1 MKVSKIS
8 SCNINFNNN
17 GAANVSPYLYTQK
30 PVKEDKFT
38 FKDHKWEYF
47 GGIMAGVLALVSL
60 SKFSAA
66 KTLPK
71 SIIELKENDLG
82 LNKIMDSPYAV
93 KVLKDNILYPLK
105 CVDLGQKNLL
115 RRNNFKTGVI
125 LCSENAEK
133 AQKLKKALIEHIDKL
148 GIKIY
153 SITDE
158 NKINKANKVACAH
171 KTINEAN
178 QMFTE
183 NSLLS
188 IADIDDLAKIT
199 NLKANKTHE
208 SSKLEK
214 KLIDQDPG
222 VLWVAWT
229 DKVNNI
235 PYFYNNKKILCLR
248 ID

>member
-1 MKVSKIS
+1 M
-8 SCNINFNNN
+8 
-17 GAANVSPYLYTQK
+17 
-30 PVKEDKFT
+30 
-38 FKDHKWEYF
+38 
-47 GGIMAGVLALVSL
+47 
-60 SKFSAA
+60 
-66 KTLPK
+66 
-71 SIIELKENDLG
+71 
-82 LNKIMDSPYAV
+82 
-93 KVLKDNILYPLK
+93 
-105 CVDLGQKNLL
+105 
-115 RRNNFKTGVI
+115 
-125 LCSENAEK
+125 
-133 AQKLKKALIEHIDKL
+133 
-148 GIKIY
+148 
-153 SITDE
+153 
-158 NKINKANKVACAH
+158 INKANKVACAH